1 MACSSV
7 WSSHSRSCSPCSS
20 DRVTDRRL
28 PTFVAVY
35 PNPLTADDAG
45 EYVVI
50 EFPTAK
56 TGNWTLSDGETT
68 VSLSRV
74 NLAGPC
80 ALTAEQG

>member
-1 MACSSV
+1 M
-7 WSSHSRSCSPCSS
+7 
-20 DRVTDRRL
+20 
-28 PTFVAVY
+28 Y

-80 ALTAEQG
+80 ALTAELG